1 MCIKRSRLVVSA
13 VFGSVFMSAHIYKI
27 TRDTNGL
34 VNTTIRAS
42 TKSCVS
48 EEQVALGAAESV

>member
-1 MCIKRSRLVVSA
+1 MCIKKSRLVDSA
-13 VFGSVFMSAHIYKI
+13 VFGSVFMSAHIYEI
-27 TRDTNGL
+27 TRDTTGL

-48 EEQVALGAAESV
+48 DEQIALEAAKSV